1 MSSSGRRLREERF
14 LDDIAATETLFLE
27 KKFGGVARFDS
38 FENRSRVTQ
47 DLLYFTAPTAGLYN
61 TVLLGRFR
69 FLKRLR
75 SSKPEKNSAKKMTG

>member
-1 MSSSGRRLREERF
+1 M
-14 LDDIAATETLFLE
+14 
-27 KKFGGVARFDS
+27 
-38 FENRSRVTQ
+38 TQ

-75 SSKPEKNSAKKMTG
+75 SPKPEKNSAKKNDRVGVPALTGLIAVSHLAEGIARDGVGLEVRIYWRTSFSPLS